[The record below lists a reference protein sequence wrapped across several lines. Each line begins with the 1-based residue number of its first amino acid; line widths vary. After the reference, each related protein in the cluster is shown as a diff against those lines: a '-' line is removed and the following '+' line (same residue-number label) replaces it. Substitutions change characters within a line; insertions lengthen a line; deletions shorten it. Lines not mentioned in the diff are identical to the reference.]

1 MRLSTRPRPRPA
13 AAALWNAV
21 SDRCSSRAR
30 LPLPAP
36 PPLIGPPRAQEC
48 ERPFK
53 GARGARRPQSTRQ
66 RRLVPY
72 SAPLPAPRRRRAP
85 RIVLASSGS
94 RPPALPAGKCWC
106 GSYCPGAPV
115 PSRRAEPRGS
125 SVTFPFVA
133 VPRLVG
139 GRCSPW
145 GQPLL
150 SSSSS
155 WRSAARKPNARQVRA
170 SGPGSAGARLGWVRG
185 DPAQRTKNFKQSC
198 SSLWNF
204 GVEFLPAFRSRSSRE
219 HLAHLM
225 RGRGEGGPRRGLPPR
240 SFCGWLPREPRG
252 ALCLCCFSSVRS
264 SWGVRT
270 PLLRCRSAATRRS
283 CASWL
288 LHKNV
293 RGVPHAAPGGTAVPW
308 ELLPV
313 LCVPCNARI
322 ARQCV
327 EQP

>member
-1 MRLSTRPRPRPA
+1 MPGGRRVPGSADSCRTARLSLLRG
-13 AAALWNAV
+13 AAALRGYCSPVAGAARPLSLQV
-21 SDRCSSRAR
+21 SADA
-30 LPLPAP
+30 AP
-36 PPLIGPPRAQEC
+36 I
-48 ERPFK
+48 
-53 GARGARRPQSTRQ
+53 
-66 RRLVPY
+66 
-72 SAPLPAPRRRRAP
+72 AP
-85 RIVLASSGS
+85 GH
-94 RPPALPAGKCWC
+94 
-106 GSYCPGAPV
+106 

-185 DPAQRTKNFKQSC
+185 DPAQRTKNFKQRC

-264 SWGVRT
+264 
-270 PLLRCRSAATRRS
+270 
-283 CASWL
+283 
-288 LHKNV
+288 
-293 RGVPHAAPGGTAVPW
+293 
-308 ELLPV
+308 
-313 LCVPCNARI
+313 
-322 ARQCV
+322 
-327 EQP
+327 